1 MDILLYL
8 LIAAFIGYV
17 TYALGSLIFIDQSKS
32 KSQSRTKAPG
42 SDTVAK
48 PKSAAAK
55 PSPAAKAK
63 AKPAAAKKAAPAKP
77 KPKPAAKPAATKPAA
92 TKAKPKAATAK
103 STASKATDNV
113 IAFRNPDTGEEAK
126 IPPSYPFSKRWIKD
140 ALVAEGLLDH
150 VYKNNELD
158 DANTKKVTE
167 ALEKLK
173 KIEKYVVTE

>member
-17 TYALGSLIFIDQSKS
+17 TYALGSLIFVDQSKS

-55 PSPAAKAK
+55 KASPAAKAK

-77 KPKPAAKPAATKPAA
+77 KPKPVAKPAA
-92 TKAKPKAATAK
+92 TKAKAKPKAAPAK
-103 STASKATDNV
+103 STGSKATDNV
-113 IAFRNPDTGEEAK
+113 ISFRNPDTGEEAK

-140 ALVAEGLLDH
+140 ALVTEGLLDH

-173 KIEKYVVTE
+173 QIEKYVVTE

>member
-17 TYALGSLIFIDQSKS
+17 TYALGSLIFVDQSKS

-55 PSPAAKAK
+55 PKASPAAKAK

-77 KPKPAAKPAATKPAA
+77 KPKPAAKPAATK
-92 TKAKPKAATAK
+92 AKPKAAPAK
-103 STASKATDNV
+103 STGSKATDNV

>member
-17 TYALGSLIFIDQSKS
+17 AYALGSLIFIDQSKS
-32 KSQSRTKAPG
+32 KSQSRAPAASG
-42 SDTVAK
+42 SDTVKQQAK

-55 PSPAAKAK
+55 PKPSST
-63 AKPAAAKKAAPAKP
+63 AKPKPKSSAAKKTTPAKP
-77 KPKPAAKPAATKPAA
+77 KPS
-92 TKAKPKAATAK
+92 AKPKAAPVK
-103 STASKATDNV
+103 SAAAKATDNV

-140 ALVAEGLLDH
+140 ALITEGLLDRI
-150 VYKNNELD
+150 YKNNELD

-173 KIEKYVVTE
+173 TIEKYVVTE

>member
-17 TYALGSLIFIDQSKS
+17 TYALGSLIFLDQSKP
-32 KSQSRTKAPG
+32 KSQSRAKASG
-42 SDTVAK
+42 SDTVTK

-55 PSPAAKAK
+55 PKASPASKTK
-63 AKPAAAKKAAPAKP
+63 AKPAAAKKAAPT
-77 KPKPAAKPAATKPAA
+77 KPKPAAKPAA
-92 TKAKPKAATAK
+92 AKEKAAPAK
-103 STASKATDNV
+103 SASSKATDNV

-140 ALVAEGLLDH
+140 ALVTEGLLDH
-150 VYKNNELD
+150 VYKNNELE

-173 KIEKYVVTE
+173 TIEKYVVTE

>member
-17 TYALGSLIFIDQSKS
+17 AYALGSLIFIDES
-32 KSQSRTKAPG
+32 KSQSRAPAA
-42 SDTVAK
+42 SSNDTVAKQQTK

-55 PSPAAKAK
+55 PKPSPTAK

-77 KPKPAAKPAATKPAA
+77 KPA
-92 TKAKPKAATAK
+92 AKPKAAPAK
-103 STASKATDNV
+103 STTAKATDNV

-140 ALVAEGLLDH
+140 ALITEGLLDRI
-150 VYKNNELD
+150 YKNNELD

-173 KIEKYVVTE
+173 TIEKYVVTE

>member
-17 TYALGSLIFIDQSKS
+17 TYALGSLIFLDPSKA
-32 KSQSRTKAPG
+32 KSQSRAKASS

-48 PKSAAAK
+48 PKSGAAK
-55 PSPAAKAK
+55 PKASPAAK

-77 KPKPAAKPAATKPAA
+77 KSAAKPAAA
-92 TKAKPKAATAK
+92 KAKPKASPAK
-103 STASKATDNV
+103 SAGSKATGNV
-113 IAFRNPDTGEEAK
+113 IAFRNPDTGEEAN

-140 ALVAEGLLDH
+140 ALITEGLLDRI
-150 VYKNNELD
+150 YKNNELD

-173 KIEKYVVTE
+173 TIEKYVVKE